1 MAKSLPS
8 SSSTDNKTHFLL
20 LPPLLLLFL
29 LHQTTA
35 KSSAV
40 AELPCGRNADA
51 NSNADADGGGCL
63 VEHDLDLELSSEE
76 SRRLLW
82 AATEKKY
89 ISYEA
94 LKGDVVPCSEPGV
107 PYYNCHVFPR
117 ASPYTRGCQIISGCR
132 GDSP

>member
-1 MAKSLPS
+1 MAKSLTS
-8 SSSTDNKTHFLL
+8 SSSTDNKTHFL

-35 KSSAV
+35 KTSAV
-40 AELPCGRNADA
+40 AELPRGR
-51 NSNADADGGGCL
+51 NSNADADANGGGCL
-63 VEHDLDLELSSEE
+63 VEHDLELEMSSEE

-82 AATEKKY
+82 AVTEKKY

-94 LKGDVVPCSEPGV
+94 LKGDVVPCSKPGV